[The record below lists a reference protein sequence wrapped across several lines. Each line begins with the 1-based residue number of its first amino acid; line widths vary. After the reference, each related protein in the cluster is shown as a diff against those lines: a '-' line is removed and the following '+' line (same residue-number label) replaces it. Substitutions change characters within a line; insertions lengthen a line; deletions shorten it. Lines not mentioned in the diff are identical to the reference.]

1 MYVKLCLA
9 LFLVCGSLGLLGV
22 QTAHAEK
29 HWFYTENG
37 YGCEMTTS
45 GELAKGV
52 CREIAHPETS
62 WYVVYIEF
70 NTDLDRVFIDTYSPS
85 AFPEIMYVERREMS
99 TQEFRSKYG

>member
-1 MYVKLCLA
+1 MYLRLCLA
-9 LFLVCGSLGLLGV
+9 LLLICGSLGLLGLET

-52 CREIAHPETS
+52 CRELAHPEAS

-70 NTDLDRVFIDTYSPS
+70 NADLDRLRSS
-85 AFPEIMYVERREMS
+85 S
-99 TQEFRSKYG
+99 TPTRLRPLPVRDHVRGTPAEV